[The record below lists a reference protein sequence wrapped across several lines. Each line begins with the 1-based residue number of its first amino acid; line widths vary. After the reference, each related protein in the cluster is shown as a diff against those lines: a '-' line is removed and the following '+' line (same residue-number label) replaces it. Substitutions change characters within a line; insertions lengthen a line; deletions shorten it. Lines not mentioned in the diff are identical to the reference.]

1 MPRHAAFSNVREGK
15 RRMTKHILKNGVRV
29 IVHPMSHTRAVSI
42 GVWVEAGS
50 RHETAEQAGM
60 AHFIEHMLF
69 KGTKA
74 RSAKDL
80 AIAFDRIG
88 GNSNAYTSKEQT
100 CYYTRVLD
108 RYSKEAIDLLADM
121 LWNSVFDED
130 EMERE
135 KQVIIEE
142 IHMVEDTPDDC
153 VHEYLWEA
161 MYPNHPLGHSILGT
175 KETLASFSRDD
186 VLAFYKDAYHPSR
199 IIVSL
204 AGNIEDEMIA
214 YLEQAFGQVSWEE
227 PQKSA
232 LQPAH
237 FHATEVKNTKEVEQ
251 AHLTVAWPASG
262 VKDEQIYATVILQT
276 MLGGSMSSRLFQE
289 IRETRGLAYSIYSY
303 HTSYIDQGVFAIY
316 GGTSPEQLEEL
327 EAAIHESVNQ
337 VLATGFTETEL
348 ENAKDQIISNIYLS
362 LESSTTWM
370 NRLARNEILY
380 GYQKSIDEYVNRY
393 QQVTLHE
400 IEQVSQ
406 LFAQKSAKS
415 LILPS

>member
-1 MPRHAAFSNVREGK
+1 
-15 RRMTKHILKNGVRV
+15 MTKHILKNGVRV

-42 GVWVEAGS
+42 GVWIEAGS

-69 KGTKA
+69 KGTQT

-108 RYSKEAIDLLADM
+108 RYTKEAIDLLADM
-121 LWNSVFDED
+121 LWNSVFDEE

-161 MYPNHPLGHSILGT
+161 MYPDHPLGHSILGT

-204 AGNIEDEMIA
+204 AGNIEDDMIP
-214 YLEQAFGQVSWEE
+214 YLEQVFGQVSWEE
-227 PQKSA
+227 PQKSV
-232 LQPAH
+232 LQPAL
-237 FHATEVKNTKEVEQ
+237 FHATEVRNTKEVEQ
-251 AHLTVAWPASG
+251 AHLTIAWPSSG
-262 VKDEQIYATVILQT
+262 VKDEQIYATVLLQT

-327 EAAIHESVNQ
+327 EAAIHESVNH
-337 VLATGFTETEL
+337 LLETGFTEIEL

-362 LESSTTWM
+362 LENSTTWM

-393 QQVTLHE
+393 QQVTLHD

-406 LFAQKSAKS
+406 LFIQKSAKS

>member
-1 MPRHAAFSNVREGK
+1 
-15 RRMTKHILKNGVRV
+15 MTKKILTNGVRV
-29 IVHPMSHTRAVSI
+29 LVHPMSHTRAVSI
-42 GVWVEAGS
+42 GVWVETGS

-69 KGTKA
+69 KGTKT
-74 RSAKDL
+74 RSAKEL

-108 RYSKEAIDLLADM
+108 RYAKEAIDLLADM
-121 LWNSVFDED
+121 LWNSVFDVE

-135 KQVIIEE
+135 KQVIMEE
-142 IHMVEDTPDDC
+142 INMVEDTPDDC

-175 KETLASFSRDD
+175 KETLSSFTRDD
-186 VLAFYKDAYHPSR
+186 VLGFYRKAYHPSR

-204 AGNIEDEMIA
+204 AGNIEEDMVA
-214 YLEQAFGQVSWEE
+214 YIEQAFGDISWEE
-227 PQKSA
+227 SA
-232 LQPAH
+232 DLSVEPSAFTPAVVRH
-237 FHATEVKNTKEVEQ
+237 TKEVEQ
-251 AHLTVAWPASG
+251 AHLTLAWPSSG
-262 VKDEQIYATVILQT
+262 VKDEQIYATVLLQT
-276 MLGGSMSSRLFQE
+276 MLGGSMSSRLFQD

-316 GGTSPEQLEEL
+316 GGTSPEQLDEL
-327 EAAIHESVNQ
+327 DEAIQDSIQE
-337 VLATGFTETEL
+337 VLSKGFTETEL

-380 GYQKSIDEYVNRY
+380 GQQKSIEEYVERY
-393 QQVTLHE
+393 QLVTLRDIQE
-400 IEQVSQ
+400 VSQ
-406 LFAQKSAKS
+406 LFKQNSAKS

>member
-1 MPRHAAFSNVREGK
+1 
-15 RRMTKHILKNGVRV
+15 MTKHTLKNGVRV

-42 GVWVEAGS
+42 GVWVETGS
-50 RHETAEQAGM
+50 RHETPEQAGM

-69 KGTKA
+69 KGTST

-108 RYSKEAIDLLADM
+108 RYTKEAIDLLADM
-121 LWNSVFDED
+121 LWNSLFDEE

-135 KQVIIEE
+135 KQVILEE
-142 IHMVEDTPDDC
+142 IHMVEDTPDDI

-161 MYPNHPLGHSILGT
+161 MYPYHPLGQSILGT
-175 KETLASFSRDD
+175 KETLLSFTREQI
-186 VLAFYKDAYHPSR
+186 LEFYKEAYHPSR
-199 IIVSL
+199 IIVSI
-204 AGNIEDEMIA
+204 AGNLEEGLMS
-214 YLEQAFGQVSWEE
+214 YLEEAFGEVSWDLPKEVTI
-227 PQKSA
+227 
-232 LQPAH
+232 LPAA
-237 FHATEVKNTKEVEQ
+237 FQAATVKHTKEVEQ
-251 AHLTVAWPASG
+251 AHLTLAWPSAG
-262 VKDEQIYATVILQT
+262 VKDEEIYATVLLQT

-316 GGTSPEQLEEL
+316 GGTSPEQMEEL
-327 EAAIHESVNQ
+327 ELAIDESIQQ
-337 VLATGFTETEL
+337 VLSEGFTETEL
-348 ENAKDQIISNIYLS
+348 ENAKDQIVSNIYLS

-393 QQVTLHE
+393 QQVTLQQIH
-400 IEQVSQ
+400 QVSQ
-406 LFAQKSAKS
+406 LFTQESAKS
-415 LILPS
+415 VILPS

>member
-1 MPRHAAFSNVREGK
+1 
-15 RRMTKHILKNGVRV
+15 MTKHTLKNGVRV

-42 GVWVEAGS
+42 GVWVETGS
-50 RHETAEQAGM
+50 RHETPEQAGM

-69 KGTKA
+69 KGTST

-108 RYSKEAIDLLADM
+108 RYTKEAIDLLADM
-121 LWNSVFDED
+121 LWNSLFDEE

-135 KQVIIEE
+135 KQVILEE
-142 IHMVEDTPDDC
+142 IHMVEDTPDDI

-161 MYPNHPLGHSILGT
+161 MYPYHPLGQSILGT
-175 KETLASFSRDD
+175 KETLLSFTREQI
-186 VLAFYKDAYHPSR
+186 LEFYKEAYHPSR
-199 IIVSL
+199 IIVSI
-204 AGNIEDEMIA
+204 AGNLEEGLMS
-214 YLEQAFGQVSWEE
+214 YLEEAFGEVSWDLPKEVTI
-227 PQKSA
+227 
-232 LQPAH
+232 LPAA
-237 FHATEVKNTKEVEQ
+237 FQAAKVKHTKEVEQ
-251 AHLTVAWPASG
+251 AHLTLAWPSAG
-262 VKDEQIYATVILQT
+262 VKDEEIYATVLLQT

-303 HTSYIDQGVFAIY
+303 HTTYIDQGVFAIY
-316 GGTSPEQLEEL
+316 GGTSPEQMEEL
-327 EAAIHESVNQ
+327 ELAIDESIQQ
-337 VLATGFTETEL
+337 VLSEGFTETEL
-348 ENAKDQIISNIYLS
+348 ENAKDQIVSNIYLS

-393 QQVTLHE
+393 QQVTLQQIH
-400 IEQVSQ
+400 QVSQ
-406 LFAQKSAKS
+406 LFTQESAKS
-415 LILPS
+415 VILPS

>member
-1 MPRHAAFSNVREGK
+1 
-15 RRMTKHILKNGVRV
+15 MTKHTLKNGVRV

-42 GVWVEAGS
+42 GVWVETGS

-69 KGTKA
+69 KGTTT

-108 RYSKEAIDLLADM
+108 RYTKEAIDLLADM
-121 LWNSVFDED
+121 LWNSLFDEE

-135 KQVIIEE
+135 KQVILEE
-142 IHMVEDTPDDC
+142 IHMVEDTPDDI

-161 MYPNHPLGHSILGT
+161 MFPNHSLGQPILGT
-175 KETLASFSRDD
+175 KETLLSFTRDQILD
-186 VLAFYKDAYHPSR
+186 FYKEAYHPSR
-199 IIVSL
+199 IIVSI
-204 AGNIEDEMIA
+204 AGNLEEGLMN
-214 YLEQAFGQVSWEE
+214 YLEEAFGEVSWE
-227 PQKSA
+227 
-232 LQPAH
+232 QPKEVAVLPAA
-237 FHATEVKNTKEVEQ
+237 FQAATVKHTKEVEQ
-251 AHLTVAWPASG
+251 AHLTLAWPSAG
-262 VKDEQIYATVILQT
+262 VKDEDIYATVLLQT

-316 GGTSPEQLEEL
+316 GGTSPEQMEEL
-327 EAAIHESVNQ
+327 ELAIEESLHQ
-337 VLATGFTETEL
+337 VLSEGFTETEL
-348 ENAKDQIISNIYLS
+348 ENAKDQIVSNIYLS

-393 QQVTLHE
+393 QQVTLQE
-400 IEQVSQ
+400 IHQVSQ
-406 LFAQKSAKS
+406 LFTQKSAKS
-415 LILPS
+415 VILPS